1 MVYLLLD
8 TLITNGK
15 VQDALQLSTREL
27 QSYTT
32 DPKLYEFQARASAA
46 QGKILQQHRFL
57 AESYALYGQN
67 TAAIEQLMLA
77 QKAPDGDFYEHSQ
90 VDARLRELRAI
101 ESAKP
106 RSEQGGEPRFN
117 EYMGMRE

>member
-1 MVYLLLD
+1 MRLPAFARRSASASSVPKPQR
-8 TLITNGK
+8 ITGLRWLWNATGI
-15 VQDALQLSTREL
+15 TRER
-27 QSYTT
+27 SGSCRR
-32 DPKLYEFQARASAA
+32 RASAA
-46 QGKILQQHRFL
+46 QGKVLQQHRYL

-77 QKAPDGDFYEHSQ
+77 QKATDGDFYEHSQ

-106 RSEQGGEPRFN
+106 RSEQGGGSRLK
-117 EYMGMRE
+117 EYR